1 MVALTQFS
9 YTSAKNMRTASSVA
23 GLVGLAPM
31 AVDERLDAAAASPE
45 REEAVP
51 PGAVGWW
58 RRRNFALAAVT
69 KQDT

>member
-1 MVALTQFS
+1 MALTQFS

-31 AVDERLDAAAASPE
+31 AVDERLEAAASPE
-45 REEAVP
+45 REEAAP

-58 RRRNFALAAVT
+58 RRRNLALAAVT